1 MALGIRSSLSVQV
14 CHSPGSRFLSGMAA
28 MRSKKT
34 AKSKSFQAGTL
45 GGSMMAFLCDDLFFL
60 LTFVYSF
67 FGRGVACLDNY
78 FLWIVD
84 AFFFFF

>member
-1 MALGIRSSLSVQV
+1 
-14 CHSPGSRFLSGMAA
+14 

-34 AKSKSFQAGTL
+34 TKSKSFQAGTL
-45 GGSMMAFLCDDLFFL
+45 GGSMMAFLCDVSPDLFFL

-67 FGRGVACLDNY
+67 FGRGIACLDNY

-84 AFFFFF
+84 AFFFFFLETFRQLL